1 MTTAQKLERT
11 LRGKGYEGVSCT
23 EWRKSIR
30 LEGELDDWK
39 AIVKAGKIAAKA
51 GYKGVINDI
60 TLKGFTP
67 PPIRTPK
74 QRDNALEGRRP
85 DVLIIG
91 GGGAGASAAIEADNA
106 GAKVMIVTK
115 LRIGDA
121 NTICLLYTSPS
132 PRD

>member
-91 GGGAGASAAIEADNA
+91 GGVIR
-106 GAKVMIVTK
+106 
-115 LRIGDA
+115 LRD
-121 NTICLLYTSPS
+121 C
-132 PRD
+132 PRAV

>member
-51 GYKGVINDI
+51 GYKV
-60 TLKGFTP
+60 
-67 PPIRTPK
+67 
-74 QRDNALEGRRP
+74 
-85 DVLIIG
+85 
-91 GGGAGASAAIEADNA
+91 
-106 GAKVMIVTK
+106 
-115 LRIGDA
+115 
-121 NTICLLYTSPS
+121 
-132 PRD
+132 